1 MKEKYICT
9 GNEMISLPCIN
20 EKDASILDFTMLHMG
35 YKGLIDVRG
44 TMEQP
49 LFTPVVRIDG
59 EKVEFTDITWHKD
72 NYWIPSFEVTNKQ
85 LSIRGIILA
94 PIGERGFS
102 YQLKVK
108 NLDTS
113 IKNISIG
120 FEGTWSKTYHSI
132 NEDKEIR
139 ADRYVY
145 ESGWNHSLVFD
156 LRIGVSV
163 FAFAPMF
170 SEEMMTNYSNTAE
183 GISYEFM
190 NQLELAPG
198 DCKVLDSFWGM
209 GVEEVAA
216 TTSAKEMYR
225 AGFDK
230 ELLKTKN
237 WLTKRYIELTEDSLK
252 EIFHHNLFFN
262 FFYASG
268 ITIDTEELVLV
279 TSRSPRYYVS
289 AAYWDRDSLLWSFPS
304 ILLVDQD
311 HAKQMLLYVFGR
323 QRKNLGIH
331 SRYIDGTVLEPGFE
345 LDELCAP
352 VIALYNYVKETGEE
366 QFLDYDC
373 VKEGIALILRRLREK
388 RNEETALYETFL
400 QPTDDMHVYPYL
412 TYDNVLVWRMLKNLI
427 ELFKDRW
434 SKDTLQNLENE
445 AVFIYLDIFK
455 HCVKNYE
462 GVDIFAWSVDLKG
475 KWDVYDEPP
484 GSLQLMPFYGF
495 LEADNEI
502 YQNTVKVIRSPEY
515 PYSFHDSPIAE
526 IGCPHAP
533 HPWVLSIANSLLC
546 GRTERSKKILQKLKM
561 DNGVACESVDE
572 ITGESTTGDAFA
584 TCAGFLAY
592 AIYNAFHVK

>member
-1 MKEKYICT
+1 MIEKYICT

-20 EKDASILDFTMLHMG
+20 EKDASILDFTLLHMG

-44 TMEQP
+44 TLEKP
-49 LFTPVVRIDG
+49 LFKPIVLIDN
-59 EKVEFTDITWHKD
+59 EKVEFEDITWRKD
-72 NYWIPSFEVTNKQ
+72 NFWIPSFKLTTKL
-85 LSIRGIILA
+85 LSINGIILA

-102 YQLKVK
+102 YQLSVT
-108 NLDTS
+108 NLDTT
-113 IKNISIG
+113 IKKVTIG

-132 NEDKEIR
+132 NEDKEIQ
-139 ADRYVY
+139 APRYVY
-145 ESGWNHSLVFD
+145 KSGWNDSLVFD
-156 LRIGVSV
+156 MRIGVSI

-170 SEEMMTNYSNTAE
+170 SEDLSRNYTQNDEEITYVFDKV
-183 GISYEFM
+183 I
-190 NQLELAPG
+190 ELKPN
-198 DCKVLDSFWGM
+198 DTKVLDSFWGI

-225 AGFDK
+225 YGFNK
-230 ELLKTKN
+230 ELNRTKD
-237 WLTKRYIELTEDSLK
+237 WLTKRYKNLADESFN
-252 EIFHHNLFFN
+252 EIFQHNLFFN

-268 ITIDTEELVLV
+268 KTLDTEELVLV

-304 ILLVDQD
+304 ILLVD
-311 HAKQMLLYVFGR
+311 HNYAKQMLLYIFGR
-323 QRKNLGIH
+323 QRNNIGMH
-331 SRYIDGTVLEPGFE
+331 SRYIDGTLLEPGFE

-352 VIALYNYVKETGEE
+352 IIALYNYISETNDEGI
-366 QFLDYDC
+366 LDYEC
-373 VKEGIALILRRLREK
+373 VKEGIDLILSRLREK
-388 RNEETALYETFL
+388 RHNDTALYETFL
-400 QPTDDMHVYPYL
+400 QPTDDMHVYPYI
-412 TYDNVLVWRMLKNLI
+412 TYDNVLVWRIFRNLI
-427 ELFKDRW
+427 ELFKNSW
-434 SKDTLQNLENE
+434 KKEVLLALEVE
-445 AVFIYLDIFK
+445 ADSVYQAIFK
-455 HCVKNYE
+455 HCVKYYE
-462 GVDIFAWSVDLKG
+462 GLEIFAWSVDLEG

-502 YQNTVKVIRSPEY
+502 YKNTVDVIRSPQY
-515 PYSFHDSPIAE
+515 PYSFYGYPIAE

-546 GRTERSKKILQKLKM
+546 GRVESSKKILSQLRM

-592 AIYNAFHVK
+592 AIYKALHT